1 METEI
6 TKENWL
12 REKTMVYCLHQVGW
26 NKGKPLMSN
35 KFYFR
40 VYPDYRIENA
50 EQEAERIAKKMAA
63 VDDLMSAL
71 QLMVDRVESGWDTFA
86 RPEQNGLKTA
96 FIAEAKEAL
105 KKATE

>member
-12 REKTMVYCLHQVGW
+12 REKTTVYCLHQVGW

-96 FIAEAKEAL
+96 FISEAKEAL
-105 KKATE
+105 RKATE